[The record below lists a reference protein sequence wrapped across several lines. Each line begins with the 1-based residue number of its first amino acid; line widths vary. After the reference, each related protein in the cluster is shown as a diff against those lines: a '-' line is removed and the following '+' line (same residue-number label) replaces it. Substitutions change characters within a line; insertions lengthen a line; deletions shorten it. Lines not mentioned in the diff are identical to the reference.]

1 MTTNE
6 GAPERVWIIPA
17 IDGWDGGRVEY
28 VRADTVTPNEVV
40 EGLVEALRGITTTD
54 RAIVEFGFL
63 DKGIG
68 TATPEGRRWLVAR
81 AALSRYEAT
90 RKTRG
95 TDEQR

>member
-1 MTTNE
+1 
-6 GAPERVWIIPA
+6 VWIFEGEVYGPA
-17 IDGWDGGRVEY
+17 PRSVEY
-28 VRADTVTPNEVV
+28 VRADLV

-95 TDEQR
+95 TDG

>member
-6 GAPERVWIIPA
+6 GAPERVWIFEGEVYGPA
-17 IDGWDGGRVEY
+17 PRSVEY
-28 VRADTVTPNEVV
+28 VRADLV
-40 EGLVEALRGITTTD
+40 EGLVEALREIVDAEQGYRDRGIWN
-54 RAIVEFGFL
+54 ASL
-63 DKGIG
+63 DAVADI
-68 TATPEGRRWLVAR
+68 AR